1 MSRRRM
7 WALRGATTVDADRAD
22 LVRAATRELLAELVA
37 RNGLDQDEIVS
48 AIFSVTT
55 DLVSEYPASGARE
68 LGWVEVPLLCTTE
81 IPVPGGLRRVIRVL
95 LHVEP
100 AAPRPQWHPVYL
112 RGATTLRPDLVAMP
126 S

>member
-7 WALRGATTVDADRAD
+7 WGLRGATTVAADRAD
-22 LVRAATRELLAELVA
+22 LVRAATRELLEELVA
-37 RNGLDQDEIVS
+37 RNALEQDEIVS

-81 IPVPGGLRRVIRVL
+81 IPVPGGLPRVIRVL

-100 AAPRPQWHPVYL
+100 AVPRDRWHPAYL
-112 RGATTLRPDLVAMP
+112 RGASVLRPDLAAVSP
-126 S
+126 

>member
-1 MSRRRM
+1 MTRRM
-7 WALRGATTVDADRAD
+7 WGLRGAITVDADRPE
-22 LVRAATRELLAELVA
+22 LIRAATRELLETLVT
-37 RNGLDQDEIVS
+37 RNDLDPDEIVS

-55 DLVSEYPASGARE
+55 DLVSEYPATGARE

-81 IPVPGGLRRVIRVL
+81 IPVPGGLPRVIRVL

-100 AAPRPQWHPVYL
+100 SVPRARWQPVYL
-112 RGATTLRPDLVAMP
+112 RGATVLRPDLVPVP